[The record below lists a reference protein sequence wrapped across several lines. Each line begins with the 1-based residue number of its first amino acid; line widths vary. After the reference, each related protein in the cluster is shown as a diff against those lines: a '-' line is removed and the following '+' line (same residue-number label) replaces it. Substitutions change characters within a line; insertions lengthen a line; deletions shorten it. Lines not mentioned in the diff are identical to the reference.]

1 MEDLQTQLKDL
12 FDKAEWTLEEKAWIL
27 TYLENNE
34 PSELNDLLKQQ
45 FDQHLGK
52 SNPIEKTLYDRLLC
66 GIHDKMEVPAKST
79 KGRTLRMWTVGIAAA
94 SVLAAISIFGINK
107 WISNS
112 HRNNIDE
119 VNSTQPGNK
128 TGNSA
133 DQEKAVLTLADGLQ
147 ILVENAPAGLL
158 AKQGTVSIIKVK
170 SGEIAYQSI
179 ANNEAGVFNNI
190 TIPRGS
196 KYKITLPDGTNVWL
210 NAASSLRFPTT
221 FNSNTRT
228 VELIGEGYF
237 EVAKN
242 PAKPFHVKVPDFK
255 NKLDFMD
262 VQVLGTHFN
271 INAYH
276 DELNIKT
283 TLLEGKVEVS
293 KNKVLK
299 ILKPAQQAQLSTTG
313 HISIKPFVDVNSVV
327 AWKDGFFKFD
337 GADLKEVMRQITRWY
352 DVEVSYEGD
361 IPLRQFKGQI
371 SRSSKLS
378 EVLAI
383 LEATNVHFK
392 MDNKK
397 VLVKP

>member
-1 MEDLQTQLKDL
+1 ME
-12 FDKAEWTLEEKAWIL
+12 A
-27 TYLENNE
+27 
-34 PSELNDLLKQQ
+34 P
-45 FDQHLGK
+45 
-52 SNPIEKTLYDRLLC
+52 
-66 GIHDKMEVPAKST
+66 VKST
-79 KGRTLRMWTVGIAAA
+79 KGRALRMWTVRIAAA
-94 SVLAAISIFGINK
+94 SVIAAISIFGINK
-107 WISNS
+107 WLSNS
-112 HRNNIDE
+112 NQNNIDQ
-119 VNSTQPGNK
+119 VNSTQPGSK
-128 TGNSA
+128 TRNPA
-133 DQEKAVLTLADGLQ
+133 DQQKAVLTLADESQ
-147 ILVENAPAGLL
+147 ILLENVPAGLL

-170 SGEIAYQSI
+170 SGEIVYQGI
-179 ANNEAGVFNNI
+179 ARDGADVLNNTI

-196 KYKITLPDGTNVWL
+196 KYKITLPDGTVVWL
-210 NAASSLRFPTT
+210 NAASSLRFPTS
-221 FNSNTRT
+221 FDSNTRT
-228 VELIGEGYF
+228 VELTGEGYF

-255 NKLDFMD
+255 NKLNFMD

-271 INAYH
+271 INAYQ

-293 KNKVLK
+293 KNKVFK
-299 ILKPAQQAQLSTTG
+299 ILKPAQQAQLSATG
-313 HISIKPFVDVNSVV
+313 NINVKPFVDVNSVV

-352 DVEVSYEGD
+352 DVEVSYEGN

-392 MDNKK
+392 MYDKK